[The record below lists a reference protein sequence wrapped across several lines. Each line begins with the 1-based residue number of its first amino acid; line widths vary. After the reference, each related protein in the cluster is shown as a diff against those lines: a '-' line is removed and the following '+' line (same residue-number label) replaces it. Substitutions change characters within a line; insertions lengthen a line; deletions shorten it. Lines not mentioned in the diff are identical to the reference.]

1 LDRWTWDGQDPNIG
15 SGNDYNIYRKPELTD
30 EMMMLNNRKL
40 KEACQ
45 NDVGV
50 SLMKLRLAQ

>member
-1 LDRWTWDGQDPNIG
+1 LGRSNPNIG
-15 SGNDYNIYRKPELTD
+15 SGNDYNIYRKPELID